1 MKRVVVVYELP
12 STPAE
17 FERHYRDV
25 HIPLVKK
32 MPNLVALEASIS
44 GSTSAPQEWHTVAIM
59 TFRNQAE
66 LDESLASPEG
76 IAAVEDVSRF
86 ATGGCR
92 IFTCEFES
100 F

>member
-12 STPAE
+12 ENPAE

-32 MPNLVALEASIS
+32 MPNLVAIEASIS
-44 GSTSAPQEWHTVAIM
+44 GSTSAAQDWHTVAIM
-59 TFRNQAE
+59 TFRTQAE

-92 IFTCEFES
+92 IFACEFES